1 MLSTNG
7 WIDINARVCA
17 DLETNLDPGVLGFFP
32 PTVAFHLVK
41 LACERPDKCG
51 RSLSQWDC
59 AELAREL
66 EKSGVVTRISP
77 SSVRAILQSQNLKPW
92 RFHYWLSPKHPRD
105 QAFYDC
111 VAEISDLYTRAP
123 QPDEVYLCVDEK
135 TSIQPRPRHHET
147 KPAQP
152 GRPNYVEHEYRRD
165 GALNLFAGFD
175 IHSGRVY
182 GQCHERKR
190 QKEFIAYLEYLDSE
204 IPQDIKTIHIICD
217 NYPTHNGK
225 EVRKWLDTRPRFV
238 FHFTPKHCSWVNQV
252 EQWFSILQ
260 RKRFR
265 IVDFESKADL
275 KLKIDQF
282 IVEWNQIAHPFT
294 WTEKSFDKILA
305 KQEKEA
311 A

>member
-123 QPDEVYLCVDEK
+123 QPDRCICALMRK
-135 TSIQPRPRHHET
+135 RPSNPVHAIT
-147 KPAQP
+147 KPSLHNP
-152 GRPNYVEHEYRRD
+152 GDPTTWSMN
-165 GALNLFAGFD
+165 
-175 IHSGRVY
+175 
-182 GQCHERKR
+182 
-190 QKEFIAYLEYLDSE
+190 IAAM
-204 IPQDIKTIHIICD
+204 
-217 NYPTHNGK
+217 
-225 EVRKWLDTRPRFV
+225 VR
-238 FHFTPKHCSWVNQV
+238 
-252 EQWFSILQ
+252 
-260 RKRFR
+260 
-265 IVDFESKADL
+265 
-275 KLKIDQF
+275 
-282 IVEWNQIAHPFT
+282 
-294 WTEKSFDKILA
+294 
-305 KQEKEA
+305 
-311 A
+311 